1 MKTPMQELIDMIER
15 KSYLTKDDIIFEANK
30 LLEKERQ
37 MVIDAFG
44 AGFRDALKPNLQQVN
59 SFVEYF
65 ELTYNPNQNG

>member
-37 MVIDAFG
+37 MVIDAFIKG
-44 AGFRDALKPNLQQVN
+44 NRNCGYTGIIDAEQ
-59 SFVEYF
+59 Y
-65 ELTYNPNQNG
+65 YNETFKTK